1 MSVLGPKAE
10 NSIRAYDF
18 CALLLKADPS
28 QTSLKVSKGASG
40 LMRGR
45 IGNSDA
51 AATSLEIECVGQQRP
66 GID

>member
-1 MSVLGPKAE
+1 VTS
-10 NSIRAYDF
+10 
-18 CALLLKADPS
+18 ALLLKADPS
-28 QTSLKVSKGASG
+28 QKSLKVPKGASG

>member
-1 MSVLGPKAE
+1 VTS
-10 NSIRAYDF
+10 
-18 CALLLKADPS
+18 ALLLKADPS